1 MSEAEK
7 RRRLDYKKNRK
18 KWIVIISVILG
29 VLVLLTAVFGVAQ
42 KKLDQKRFVAY
53 VEESALDYRVQYYE
67 DEFFHGETQ
76 NSGFAY
82 LSQLADEVMANYT
95 YDIHVQDPE
104 ATYTYTYELYATL
117 VIAEKDSGRKI
128 YHPTYSIVKPVSETV
143 TGNATIRVATSVD
156 YDDYRAHALRFL
168 EKYSL
173 TGVTSYVDVTLHVRV
188 VGEGNYKSGDVHDLT
203 MKLPLIEQTFRVE
216 SQATAPTGAPKILR
230 CSGGDGA
237 TAFRVLSIVCAVLS
251 LLGAAFLVCF
261 IIFTRNH
268 DINYSIKVK
277 RLISSYK
284 SFIQQMTVPFDTAGY
299 QVIYIKN
306 FQAML
311 DIRDAAGSPLLMYEN
326 EDKTATTFV
335 IPSANNLL
343 YSYEIRVED
352 YDDIYRT
359 SEEAPVEEAPAEE
372 ASVEETLVEEAP
384 VEETS
389 VEEAPVEEAPVE
401 EAPVEEAPVEEA
413 PIEEPPAEEVPV
425 EETPAAPKAPKK
437 KKKGP
442 SNKRKTKQVNNQ
454 KRTDKAHYKDKTK
467 P

>member
-42 KKLDQKRFVAY
+42 QKLDQKRFVAY

-82 LSQLADEVMANYT
+82 LSELADEVLANYT

-168 EKYSL
+168 EKYPL

-230 CSGGDGA
+230 CSGGEGA

-251 LLGAAFLVCF
+251 LLGVAFLVCF

-311 DIRDAAGSPLLMYEN
+311 DIRDTAGSPLLMYEN
-326 EDKTATTFV
+326 EDKTSTTFV

-352 YDDIYRT
+352 YDDIYRVGET
-359 SEEAPVEEAPAEE
+359 TAPVDAPEAPIDEEPAVAAASDAVEETVSETVTEDAPAET
-372 ASVEETLVEEAP
+372 ADAPKEETVTEE
-384 VEETS
+384 S
-389 VEEAPVEEAPVE
+389 D
-401 EAPVEEAPVEEA
+401 
-413 PIEEPPAEEVPV
+413 
-425 EETPAAPKAPKK
+425 
-437 KKKGP
+437 
-442 SNKRKTKQVNNQ
+442 S
-454 KRTDKAHYKDKTK
+454 
-467 P
+467 